1 MGLIEVNG
9 IRVQAFHGCLQEEGV
24 IGGTYRVD
32 VSVEGDLAKAEATD
46 DLRATVDYGRV
57 AAIVREQMAQRSHL
71 IEHVCARILAALK
84 AEWSGN
90 YHWRVRV
97 VKEHPPI
104 HGSVDEAV
112 YTTQG

>member
-9 IRVQAFHGCLQEEGV
+9 IRLQAFHGCLQEEGV

-32 VSVEGDLAKAEATD
+32 VAVEGDFAEAEATD
-46 DLRATVDYGRV
+46 SLRATVDYGRV
-57 AAIVREQMAQRSHL
+57 AAIVREQMAQRSQL

-84 AEWSGN
+84 AEWYGT
-90 YHWRVRV
+90 YRWTVRV

-112 YTTQG
+112 YTMKG